1 MWWFN
6 ARGRPRP
13 TSVRFGPLS
22 LGERDGERDF
32 AHDPIVIE
40 TPTPSPLTPLP
51 PAGEGNRGGGAWLR
65 TAALFA
71 IATTLTACGFQLRG
85 AASYPFASV
94 FVQRPAAFGVGT
106 INVAGAAAPVVP
118 DVVAGLTQNGVQIE
132 TKIADADFAIRFV
145 QVFFDKRVLSLSGGG
160 RAREFEL
167 EYRVRYE
174 FVDAKGRDWGEPGEI
189 TIRRDFSFAESQALA
204 KEGEERQ
211 LIRDMQLDAA
221 AQILRRLQ
229 AVKRPS

>member
-1 MWWFN
+1 MWWFKLRRLPSPREVEGL
-6 ARGRPRP
+6 AKRGKVTLIQSLRRDVTSPAPQPPGLRRGR
-13 TSVRFGPLS
+13 LYS
-22 LGERDGERDF
+22 LWG
-32 AHDPIVIE
+32 
-40 TPTPSPLTPLP
+40 
-51 PAGEGNRGGGAWLR
+51 RGAS
-65 TAALFA
+65 TAALLA
-71 IATTLTACGFQLRG
+71 MALTLTACGFQLRG

-106 INVAGAAAPVVP
+106 ITVAGAAAPVVP
-118 DVVAGLTQNGVQIE
+118 DVIAGLTQNGVQIK
-132 TKIADADFAIRFV
+132 TKIEDADFAIRFL

>member
-1 MWWFN
+1 MN
-6 ARGRPRP
+6 RQRSR
-13 TSVRFGPLS
+13 TLSV
-22 LGERDGERDF
+22 
-32 AHDPIVIE
+32 AVAII
-40 TPTPSPLTPLP
+40 
-51 PAGEGNRGGGAWLR
+51 AGVLLAG
-65 TAALFA
+65 
-71 IATTLTACGFQLRG
+71 CGFQLRG
-85 AASYPFASV
+85 AASYPFTSV

-106 INVAGAAAPVVP
+106 ATVAGAAAPVVP
-118 DVVAGLTQNGVQIE
+118 DVISGLTSNGVQIRA
-132 TKIADADFAIRFV
+132 KIEDADFAIRFL

-174 FVDAKGRDWGEPGEI
+174 FVDARGRAWGEPGEI
-189 TIRRDFSFAESQALA
+189 TIRRDFSFSESQALA

-229 AVKRPS
+229 AVKKPA

>member
-6 ARGRPRP
+6 AQKLAAR
-13 TSVRFGPLS
+13 SVPVGAAL
-22 LGERDGERDF
+22 
-32 AHDPIVIE
+32 AAI
-40 TPTPSPLTPLP
+40 PSAVLTPAIAP
-51 PAGEGNRGGGAWLR
+51 RGAPTKAGTVARIAL
-65 TAALFA
+65 LFA
-71 IATTLTACGFQLRG
+71 VAFTLTACGFQLRG
-85 AASYPFASV
+85 AASYPFTSV

-118 DVVAGLTQNGVQIE
+118 DVVAGLTQNGVQIK
-132 TKIADADFAIRFV
+132 TKIEEADFAIRFV

>member
-1 MWWFN
+1 M
-6 ARGRPRP
+6 GRPLRH
-13 TSVRFGPLS
+13 R
-22 LGERDGERDF
+22 
-32 AHDPIVIE
+32 
-40 TPTPSPLTPLP
+40 PLTPTLSR
-51 PAGEGNRGGGAWLR
+51 AGGDGR
-65 TAALFA
+65 TLLLTI
-71 IATTLTACGFQLRG
+71 IATILLTACGFQLRG
-85 AASYPFASV
+85 TASYPFASV

-106 INVAGAAAPVVP
+106 ANVAGAAAPVVP
-118 DVVAGLTQNGVQIE
+118 DVIAGLTQNGVQIK
-132 TKIADADFAIRFV
+132 TKIEDADFAIRFL

-211 LIRDMQLDAA
+211 LVRDMQLDAA

-229 AVKRPS
+229 AVKKPG

>member
-1 MWWFN
+1 MWSSNRKSRDVGQALPATYPLGVSRICFG
-6 ARGRPRP
+6 ASRRASAAGSARP
-13 TSVRFGPLS
+13 TFVML
-22 LGERDGERDF
+22 
-32 AHDPIVIE
+32 
-40 TPTPSPLTPLP
+40 
-51 PAGEGNRGGGAWLR
+51 
-65 TAALFA
+65 
-71 IATTLTACGFQLRG
+71 IATVMLTACGFQLRG
-85 AASYPFASV
+85 AASYPFTSV
-94 FVQRPAAFGVGT
+94 FVQRPAAYGVGT
-106 INVAGAAAPVVP
+106 INVAGASAPVVP
-118 DVVAGLTQNGVQIE
+118 DVVASLTQNGVQIK
-132 TKIADADFAIRFV
+132 TKIEDADFAIRFL

-229 AVKRPS
+229 AVKKPS

>member
-1 MWWFN
+1 MRIQMFTW
-6 ARGRPRP
+6 RS
-13 TSVRFGPLS
+13 SVVS
-22 LGERDGERDF
+22 
-32 AHDPIVIE
+32 AVI
-40 TPTPSPLTPLP
+40 
-51 PAGEGNRGGGAWLR
+51 AVVAC
-65 TAALFA
+65 AL
-71 IATTLTACGFQLRG
+71 LTACGFQLRG
-85 AASYPFASV
+85 AATYPFTSV
-94 FVQRPAAFGVGT
+94 FVQRPTTYGVGT
-106 INVAGAAAPVVP
+106 ASIAGAVAPVVP
-118 DVVAGLTQNGVQIE
+118 DVISALTNNGVQIKA
-132 TKIADADFAIRFV
+132 KIEDADFAIRFL

-174 FVDAKGRDWGEPGEI
+174 FVDAKGRAWGESGEI

-229 AVKRPS
+229 AVKRPG

>member
-1 MWWFN
+1 M
-6 ARGRPRP
+6 GRP
-13 TSVRFGPLS
+13 LS
-22 LGERDGERDF
+22 HR
-32 AHDPIVIE
+32 
-40 TPTPSPLTPLP
+40 PLTPTLSRE
-51 PAGEGNRGGGAWLR
+51 ARRGR
-65 TAALFA
+65 TLVAAI
-71 IATTLTACGFQLRG
+71 IATILLTACGFQLRG
-85 AASYPFASV
+85 AASYPFTSV

-106 INVAGAAAPVVP
+106 ANVAGAAAPVVP
-118 DVVAGLTQNGVQIE
+118 DVIAGLTQNGVQIK
-132 TKIADADFAIRFV
+132 TKIEDADFAIRFL

-174 FVDAKGRDWGEPGEI
+174 FVDARGRDWGEPGEI

-229 AVKRPS
+229 AVKKPS